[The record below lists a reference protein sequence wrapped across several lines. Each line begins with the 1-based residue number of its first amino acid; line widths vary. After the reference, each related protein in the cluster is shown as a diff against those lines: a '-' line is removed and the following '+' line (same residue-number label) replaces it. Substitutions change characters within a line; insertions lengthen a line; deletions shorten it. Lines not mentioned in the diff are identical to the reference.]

1 MGKKVG
7 FESHPFV
14 VRDLKAL
21 PSNDLRLLALSLMQQ
36 LRNGSIQGKPLN
48 IRKSTGDLSDC
59 LKLLF
64 DVRKDIPPR
73 FRIVYR
79 QLHRGVEVVA
89 VEVLSVGDR
98 FELEAY
104 VEAAVRLG
112 RIARENKE

>member
-1 MGKKVG
+1 MGKRVG

-14 VRDLKAL
+14 ARDLLEL
-21 PSNDLRLLALSLMQQ
+21 PSEDLRLLALSLMKQ

-48 IRKSTGDLSDC
+48 NRKSTGDLSDC
-59 LKLLF
+59 FKILF
-64 DVRKDIPPR
+64 DVRQDTPPR

-79 QLHRGVEVVA
+79 KLHKGVEVVA
-89 VEVLSVGDR
+89 VEVLSVGER

-112 RIARENKE
+112 RITREDKK